1 MTPPV
6 QFCKGFM
13 FMLILLRKTIYLICL
28 ILRSQSAFPTLDFGS
43 GRKRIS
49 VASRDEVTWRE
60 ILANIEWTTA
70 N

>member
-1 MTPPV
+1 
-6 QFCKGFM
+6 
-13 FMLILLRKTIYLICL
+13 MLILLRKTMYLICL
-28 ILRSQSAFPTLDFGS
+28 ILCSQSAFPTLDFGS
-43 GRKRIS
+43 GRKLIS

>member
-1 MTPPV
+1 
-6 QFCKGFM
+6 
-13 FMLILLRKTIYLICL
+13 MLILLRKTMYLICL

-43 GRKRIS
+43 GRKLIS
-49 VASRDEVTWRE
+49 VAGRDEVTWRE